1 MRRDANF
8 GIGDAVIQVKE
19 ERETDKSGY
28 FGIYIAE
35 IQKKLERETDINFV
49 RWMHSPGGL
58 NPCARVFP
66 RRKQPVDYH
75 AT

>member
-49 RWMHSPGGL
+49 SWIAEIQLSS
-58 NPCARVFP
+58 VYSYFIFIF
-66 RRKQPVDYH
+66 KK
-75 AT
+75 